1 MELSQLLIMLGFGV
15 IILGFIILTLALLI
29 MSIGREAHEEQKGE
43 RSETKVRGGG
53 VVLIGPIPI
62 VFGTDRQSLIIVLS
76 LTIIIIIL
84 AIILLWG
91 LR

>member
-1 MELSQLLIMLGFGV
+1 MELSQLLIMLGFGIV
-15 IILGFIILTLALLI
+15 ILGFIILALALLI

-43 RSETKVRGGG
+43 HPETKVRGGG
-53 VVLIGPIPI
+53 IILIGPIPI
-62 VFGTDRQSLIIVLS
+62 AFGTDKQSLIIVLS

>member
-1 MELSQLLIMLGFGV
+1 MYLSQLLILLGIGI
-15 IILGFIILTLALLI
+15 IILGFIILALALLI
-29 MSIGREAHEEQKGE
+29 MSISKETYKEQKE
-43 RSETKVRGGG
+43 DSETKVRGGG

-62 VFGTDRQSLIIVLS
+62 VFGTDKQSLIIVLS